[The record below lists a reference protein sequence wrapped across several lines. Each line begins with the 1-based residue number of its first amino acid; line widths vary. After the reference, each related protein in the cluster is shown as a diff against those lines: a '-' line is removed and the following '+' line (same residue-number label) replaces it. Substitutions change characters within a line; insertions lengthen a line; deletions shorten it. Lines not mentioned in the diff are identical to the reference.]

1 VSTPK
6 PTTKPKATIK
16 PSDPFNAKNYSHSD
30 DFYYDYYDDFWDFE
44 DAEDYWE
51 AHH

>member
-1 VSTPK
+1 MKIRTDFVTNSSSSSFTVY
-6 PTTKPKATIK
+6 TFC
-16 PSDPFNAKNYSHSD
+16 DD
-30 DFYYDYYDDFWDFE
+30 DFYDFE